1 MKIRAAVD
9 VPTLFASLKGKK
21 GGELSENNIPAAN
34 RTYNP
39 RHALTVAARGLED
52 LSPTGV

>member
-9 VPTLFASLKGKK
+9 VPTLFASLKGKNDC
-21 GGELSENNIPAAN
+21 ELSENNIPAAN

-39 RHALTVAARGLED
+39 RHALILRGR
-52 LSPTGV
+52 V